1 MSIEYTKWVEPN
13 GFIEHRII
21 SGKEYIFENFCSKY
35 YDDDINTLLQIKS
48 EELDGEQIER
58 FSESPFDDTIM
69 TTMRKSKEEKEKIQ
83 KDYDKL
89 MELVKDKSYR
99 SDSRYWKVGKHDTWY
114 WNTNYYDLGKSPDWV
129 RISEHFEAVILNMK
143 NKSEEERCKYRNAS
157 FGDWGDDTYCY
168 NKPMQK
174 LRMVKKVNN
183 PKVYK
188 YINKITNEIDYIG
201 IVWSADRELKKRIKE
216 HAKYDKMDLDKYEVY
231 YFDVETK
238 ADAEVWEGHL
248 ITYYG
253 TKERLNKSKA
263 NWGLCTFLK
272 GQEDSIDWIKYE
284 VSNK

>member
-1 MSIEYTKWVEPN
+1 MNIDYTKWVEPN
-13 GFIEHRII
+13 GFMEHRII
-21 SGKEYIFENFCSKY
+21 NGKEYIFENFCSRY
-35 YDDDINTLLQIKS
+35 YDDDINDLLQIKS

-58 FSESPFDDTIM
+58 FSVSPFDETIM
-69 TTMRKSKEEKEKIQ
+69 TTMRESKEEKEKRQ
-83 KDYDKL
+83 KEYDKL

-99 SDSRYWKVGKHDTWY
+99 NDSRYWKVSKHDTWY
-114 WNTNYYDLGKSPDWV
+114 WNTNYYDLEKSPDWV

-157 FGDWGDDTYCY
+157 FGDWGDDPCFY
-168 NKPMQK
+168 NKPIQK
-174 LRMVKKVNN
+174 FRRVKKVNN

-188 YINKITNEIDYIG
+188 YTNKKTNEIDYIG

-216 HAKYDKMDLDKYEVY
+216 HSKYDDMGLDRYEVH
-231 YFDVETK
+231 YFNVETK

-253 TKERLNKSKA
+253 TQARLNKSKA

-284 VSNK
+284 VSKK